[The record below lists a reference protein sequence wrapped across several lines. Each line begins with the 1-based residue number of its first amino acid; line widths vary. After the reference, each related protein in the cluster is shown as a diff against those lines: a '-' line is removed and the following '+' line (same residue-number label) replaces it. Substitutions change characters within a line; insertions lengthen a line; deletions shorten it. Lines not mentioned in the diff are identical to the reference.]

1 MMRTTLKRIDT
12 GSAFRV
18 GMVFSAL
25 SFAVFGLLFVL
36 LQGALLSAV
45 ARYAD
50 DANTFAGIMGGS
62 LLGLLCFY
70 GIGVVVAAVFGGIQF
85 AIGAFLYNVVANW
98 VGGIKIELER
108 ENDSLWS

>member
-1 MMRTTLKRIDT
+1 MRTTLKRIDT

-36 LQGALLSAV
+36 MQGVLISAV

-50 DANTFAGIMGGS
+50 DANTFAGVMGGS

-85 AIGAFLYNVVANW
+85 AIGAFIYNVVANW

-108 ENDSLWS
+108 EDDTFSY

>member
-1 MMRTTLKRIDT
+1 MRTTLKRIEI

-25 SFAVFGLLFVL
+25 SFAVLGLLFVL
-36 LQGALLSAV
+36 MQGALLSAI

-50 DANTFAGIMGGS
+50 DANTFAGVMGGS

-70 GIGVVVAAVFGGIQF
+70 GVGVVVAAVFGGIQF
-85 AIGAFLYNVVANW
+85 AIGAFFYNLTANW
-98 VGGIKIELER
+98 VGGIKVELER
-108 ENDSLWS
+108 EDDSLWR